1 MTKFIEK
8 EVSNVDTLK
17 VNKRLIMTPGPVS
30 VDPRVSQAMSNSILG
45 QFDFEFVN
53 IMNETMS
60 LIRQSFLT
68 KNKWAFPIDG
78 TSRAG
83 LEAVISNIVKPGDE
97 VLVPVIGRFGYLF
110 TELVTRAGGIVHNI
124 HKPIGEVFDQAEI
137 IEALDEYKPKVLAIV
152 HGETST
158 GRLQPIDQLGRACKE
173 RGIFSVVDA
182 VATYQGMV
190 IPVDEWELDA
200 VVGGAQKCLSIPS
213 GITPITFNERFSEEI
228 NKRKRVELGIRSNE
242 STEKEHF
249 ISSNYLDLTQ
259 LQDYWSPK
267 RLNHH
272 TESTTSVYALYTG
285 LKLALSEGIEARAKR
300 HSYHQEALKTAL
312 KALGLEIYGDESN
325 EMKMVICVKIPEG
338 IDDNTFRNG
347 LLQNY
352 GVEIAGSFGD
362 LQGQIWRIGIMGY
375 GVQKQNI
382 LTFLSIFATYL
393 VSHDSQQ
400 HLNVAESIKTL
411 LDYYEQN
418 EI

>member
-124 HKPIGEVFDQAEI
+124 HKPMGGVFDQAEI

>member
-124 HKPIGEVFDQAEI
+124 HKPMGEVFDQAEI

-400 HLNVAESIKTL
+400 HLNVADSIKTL

>member
-8 EVSNVDTLK
+8 VVSNVDTLK

-124 HKPIGEVFDQAEI
+124 HKPMGEVFDQAEI

-190 IPVDEWELDA
+190 ILVDEWELDA

-338 IDDNTFRNG
+338 IDDNAFRNG

-400 HLNVAESIKTL
+400 HLNVADSIKTL

>member
-124 HKPIGEVFDQAEI
+124 HKPMGEVFDQAEI

-312 KALGLEIYGDESN
+312 KALGLEIYGYESN

-400 HLNVAESIKTL
+400 HLNVADSIKTL

>member
-124 HKPIGEVFDQAEI
+124 HKPMGEVFDQAEI
-137 IEALDEYKPKVLAIV
+137 IEALDEYKPKVIAIV

-338 IDDNTFRNG
+338 IDDNAFRNG

-352 GVEIAGSFGD
+352 SVEIAGSFGD

-400 HLNVAESIKTL
+400 HLNVADSIKTL

>member
-124 HKPIGEVFDQAEI
+124 HKPMGEVFDQAEI

-338 IDDNTFRNG
+338 IDDNTLRNG

>member
-17 VNKRLIMTPGPVS
+17 VNKRLIMTPGPLS

-338 IDDNTFRNG
+338 IDDNAFRNG

-400 HLNVAESIKTL
+400 HLNVADSIKTL